1 MERIQTSTVT
11 RQFKRT
17 FGEAT
22 LNELGRISRF
32 CRRERDVTPF
42 RLALSLIESFASGSA
57 NCIADIQ
64 RAFNALCET
73 TVCYKPFHNQLAKRQ
88 FLAERAV
95 HCEACCRTLGRRPAL
110 QPLAPQMRRTSR
122 NCLL

>member
-42 RLALSLIESFASGSA
+42 RVALSLIESFASGSA

-73 TVCYKPFHNQLAKRQ
+73 TVCYKPFHNQLAKR
-88 FLAERAV
+88 
-95 HCEACCRTLGRRPAL
+95 
-110 QPLAPQMRRTSR
+110 
-122 NCLL
+122 

>member
-73 TVCYKPFHNQLAKRQ
+73 TVGSSPVGGEILR
-88 FLAERAV
+88 
-95 HCEACCRTLGRRPAL
+95 
-110 QPLAPQMRRTSR
+110 
-122 NCLL
+122 